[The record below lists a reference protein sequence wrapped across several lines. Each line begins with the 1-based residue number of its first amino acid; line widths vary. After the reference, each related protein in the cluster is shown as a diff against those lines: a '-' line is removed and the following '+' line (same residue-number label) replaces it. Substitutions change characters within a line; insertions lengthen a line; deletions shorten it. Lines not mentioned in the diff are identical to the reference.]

1 MLATMR
7 RFFYISVLLSV
18 LTSLAWAQTTQP
30 SALTTTGGPPVP
42 VKEKGKRKSI
52 LSNIPLPSTSGSMST
67 PSALSGLGLPS
78 GSVESPKNVD
88 QLISETLPDLGLKLK
103 QLRGK
108 RGDKRSK
115 KKQSTTDYE
124 GVAMVK
130 AYNKIGSG
138 DRTVVEEFY
147 ILREHQN
154 PSPFLKDTYW
164 FDEKGHR
171 VTNAIPRDGNQRRPL
186 MHGPYKRYQNGNLV
200 EEGYYYVGSKDGR
213 WEKYDQNFQ
222 LLDKARWYHGFPA
235 DSRIA
240 YYDSAHTKLKEVT
253 PIEFGQI
260 NGTYFAF
267 HENGRLAV
275 EGKYDHGVKIGRW
288 TEYYPNGT
296 RQFRKRL
303 MQYARDRWNTEFE
316 PFIISEWDEKGKMI
330 FEQAKEKNV
339 VTEDETDN

>member
-1 MLATMR
+1 MR
-7 RFFYISVLLSV
+7 QFFIIGFLLIILSS
-18 LTSLAWAQTTQP
+18 LTTWAQTTQP
-30 SALTTTGGPPVP
+30 SALTTAGGPPVP

-78 GSVESPKNVD
+78 GSVETPKNVD

-103 QLRGK
+103 QLKNK
-108 RGDKRSK
+108 RGGRGSK

-124 GVAMVK
+124 GLAMVK

-147 ILREHQN
+147 VLREHQN
-154 PSPFLKDTYW
+154 SSPFLKDTYW

-171 VTNAIPRDGNQRRPL
+171 VTNSIPRDGNRRPL

-200 EEGYYYVGSKDGR
+200 EEGFYYVGSKDGR
-213 WEKYDQNFQ
+213 WEKYDQNFV
-222 LLDKARWYHGFPA
+222 LLDKTRWYRGFPA
-235 DSRIA
+235 ESRIA
-240 YYDSAHTKLKEVT
+240 YYDSAHTKLKEVM
-253 PIEFGQI
+253 PMEYGQI

-288 TEYYPNGT
+288 TEYYANGT
-296 RQFRKRL
+296 RQFRRRL
-303 MQYARDRWNTEFE
+303 MQYARDRWDTDFE
-316 PFIISEWDEKGKMI
+316 PYIISEWDEKGKATY
-330 FEQAKEKNV
+330 EHSKEKNV
-339 VTEDETDN
+339 IQEDETDN